1 MECLLGGK
9 ADVGHFLPEENTT
22 IQGSTKH
29 CGNVP
34 KWELQRPSRAQTK
47 GRASLEARPAEHRG
61 RKSGSQSSGCPRP
74 CFEVMFLPTPR
85 KSLMGGARLRVRAT
99 GNADRALLRH
109 MHAHSQVSLRRLWPE
124 WPGDHPTNG
133 ETQTR
138 RAKNHVIT
146 TVISAEK
153 LRAGE
158 ASSSR
163 VT

>member
-1 MECLLGGK
+1 MAK
-9 ADVGHFLPEENTT
+9 
-22 IQGSTKH
+22 
-29 CGNVP
+29 
-34 KWELQRPSRAQTK
+34 
-47 GRASLEARPAEHRG
+47 
-61 RKSGSQSSGCPRP
+61 
-74 CFEVMFLPTPR
+74 
-85 KSLMGGARLRVRAT
+85 ARLEQCVT

-124 WPGDHPTNG
+124 WPETHPTNG

-158 ASSSR
+158 ASLAGSPNLIWAVR
-163 VT
+163 EG